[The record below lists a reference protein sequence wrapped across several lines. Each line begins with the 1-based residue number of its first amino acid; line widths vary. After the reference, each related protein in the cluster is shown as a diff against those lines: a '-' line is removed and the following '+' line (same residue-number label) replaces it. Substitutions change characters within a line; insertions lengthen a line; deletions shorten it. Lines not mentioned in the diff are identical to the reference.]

1 MRERRIRQ
9 AGQALRAALVIVE
22 MLINEM
28 FWLQLGEREIW
39 VYLFY
44 LPVGCIAI
52 PIKIAITRI
61 IAIAIIIIIK
71 CFSVGPIST
80 LLIQK
85 AFFKLPLKVKGM
97 IAIMIFSQWSRRVWR
112 QWWFF
117 LYMMMIGEDEDE
129 DEPGDDI
136 NQERGKRDI

>member
-61 IAIAIIIIIK
+61 IAITIIIIIK

-85 AFFKLPLKVKGM
+85 AFFKLPFKVKGM
-97 IAIMIFSQWSRRVWR
+97 IVIMIFSQ
-112 QWWFF
+112 
-117 LYMMMIGEDEDE
+117 
-129 DEPGDDI
+129 
-136 NQERGKRDI
+136 

>member
-9 AGQALRAALVIVE
+9 AGQTLRAALVIVE

-28 FWLQLGEREIW
+28 FRLQLGEREIW

-61 IAIAIIIIIK
+61 IAITIIIIIIK

-85 AFFKLPLKVKGM
+85 AFFKLPFKVKGM
-97 IAIMIFSQWSRRVWR
+97 IVIMIFSQ
-112 QWWFF
+112 
-117 LYMMMIGEDEDE
+117 
-129 DEPGDDI
+129 
-136 NQERGKRDI
+136 